1 VARTSWDRSTD
12 VVVVGSGAAGLT
24 AAVAAREH
32 GASVS
37 VLDKSELIGGTTAV
51 SGGGVWVPGNR
62 RMAELGVPDT
72 RGDALAYLRAVTG
85 GRETDPTLL
94 EAYVDGVLEAVD
106 FLEATTPVRFAASR
120 FFSDYF
126 GGLPGA
132 KRLGRCMEC
141 LPFPSRA
148 ELGPWHDRI
157 RKSPHRANLTIDE
170 VASTAAATSGNTGA
184 ISLSSELR
192 ALAAERDAA
201 GILTGGGALVA
212 SLLRALLDRGTVVET
227 KARVRRLV
235 LEGDRVAGV
244 VAGIGGEDVAIQAG
258 GGVVLAA
265 GGFEWNA
272 ELVRAFL
279 GVGDLRPLSP
289 PVSDGD
295 GLLLGLRAGA
305 ALANMT
311 VAWSHPV
318 TSDGQATFEGKPMYR
333 MASPRNEAG
342 CITVNRHGRRFVNEG
357 VSYMD
362 LPKTFRTYDPVAAEY
377 PNEPP
382 VFMIFDQRVRD
393 RIELHDLRPGGPTP
407 AWVEEADSLAA
418 LAERIGVPAQA
429 LGAEVDRFNAN
440 VARGEDV
447 DFHRGTVWFE
457 GFSSGGPSPERALA
471 AIDQPPFYAMALYDG
486 ALGTAGGL
494 RIDEHGRV
502 RASQGGSVEGLFAAG
517 NTAASVFG
525 PTYPAGGVTIGS
537 ALAFARR
544 AGHGAARAQPPL
556 PRA

>member
-1 VARTSWDRSTD
+1 VARASWDRSTD

-24 AAVAAREH
+24 AALAAREL
-32 GASVS
+32 GASVV

-51 SGGGVWVPGNR
+51 SGGGIWVPGNR
-62 RMAELGVPDT
+62 RMVELGVADT
-72 RGDALAYLRAVTG
+72 REDALAYLRAVTD
-85 GRETDPTLL
+85 GRETDPALV

-106 FLEATTPVRFAASR
+106 FLEARTPASFVASR
-120 FFSDYF
+120 YFSDYF
-126 GGLPGA
+126 GELPGA

-141 LPFPSRA
+141 LPFESRA

-157 RKSPHRANLTIDE
+157 RKSPHRPNLMIDE
-170 VASTAAATSGNTGA
+170 VAATAAATSGNTGA
-184 ISLSSELR
+184 IALSSELR
-192 ALAAERDAA
+192 ALAAARDAA

-212 SLLRALLDRGTVVET
+212 SLLRALLDRATTVET
-227 KARVRRLV
+227 QARVRRLV
-235 LEGDRVAGV
+235 LDGERVAGV
-244 VAGIGGEDVAIQAG
+244 VAHAGGKDVAIQA

-265 GGFEWNA
+265 GGFEWNT
-272 ELVRAFL
+272 EFVQAFL
-279 GVGDLRPLSP
+279 GIPDLRPLSP
-289 PVSDGD
+289 PVNDGD
-295 GLLLGLRAGA
+295 GLLLGMRAGA

-318 TSDGQATFEGKPMYR
+318 TSDGQATFEGKPLHR

-362 LPKTFRTYDPVAAEY
+362 LARTFRTYDPVAAEY

-382 VFMIFDQRVRD
+382 VFMVFDRRVRD
-393 RIELHDLRPGGPTP
+393 RIELHDLLPGGPTP
-407 AWVEEADSLAA
+407 AWVTEAESLTS
-418 LAERIGVPAQA
+418 LAERIGVPPET
-429 LGAEVDRFNAN
+429 LGAEVARFNAN

-457 GFSSGGPSPERALA
+457 GFSSGGPSPARALA
-471 AIDQPPFYAMALYDG
+471 PIDRPPFYAMALYDG

-494 RIDEHGRV
+494 HIDGHGRV
-502 RASQGGSVEGLFAAG
+502 RASQGGTVEGLFAAG

-525 PTYPAGGVTIGS
+525 PTYPAGGVTIGG
-537 ALAFARR
+537 ALAFALR
-544 AGHGAARAQPPL
+544 AGRGAGSEHQPSQGT
-556 PRA
+556 